1 MDETNEVEALVVVY
15 DKAVAEMDANDPNLG
30 RVGIVAVRD
39 AVLAS
44 LAARGG
50 TLSEK
55 DFRRMESRFR
65 VPEDF
70 DALREHSTAQGA
82 TNAALQQRVTELEKD
97 AHDIAVTAEESEKAR
112 LAAVARAEKAEEEL
126 AAAAEA
132 LDEDGAESQEDDSVA
147 ARIAALAEDR
157 QEEKARAERAEARA
171 EQAERELEK
180 AKQFHTAEH
189 RDRKAA
195 ESALV
200 TLRLAVAALLAEV
213 PKLPMPDGLSGDEES
228 GEHDEDCALC
238 QWEAIQAMADE
249 AASTTATERADAAEA
264 AMSAL
269 LRDVDSVLS
278 GPLAWMTGPESDWAD
293 GEVGVGHKFRGQAH
307 EAIAMLEAAKS
318 GVGPSTICAR
328 CGQRRAE
335 HIRRH
340 HGTGPKGTVWY
351 CRGPT
356 EHPFEPATPAE
367 HPDTVALRA
376 IRGRAE
382 DVKAMANII
391 GLMRN
396 LHPDTTA
403 KAISAHVQGD
413 SGPSGG
419 GEPTREEMEA
429 ALGAKAEA
437 FAYGGTIRRCIDCR
451 APVFGGPTRG
461 ASCATAAPPFPGL
474 AASSP
479 SGGGER
485 KRSGR
490 WMSCHYARHRGFLC
504 DLTARDPYDTCD
516 ACRPLRPAPTPPGL
530 AACVPVE
537 ATEADA
543 DMKEV
548 LAMTDEQVD
557 AELRAGGVDVEA
569 FAERT
574 LKHVA
579 ALKAWAQHP
588 ASTEA
593 EDWAKAGDEAV
604 MRLLRDEC
612 AFVTERINAAKIVRE
627 SLTRLKQAHQRASEE
642 RDELRTMH
650 SQVCDVAIQHQ
661 RDRDAASEEMR
672 ERCAKVADDA
682 MHEAEEMLQAGSH
695 RAGELAAEAECAEEI
710 RDAIRLLPLN
720 PG

>member
-1 MDETNEVEALVVVY
+1 MDETNEVEALEKVY
-15 DKAVAEMDANDPNLG
+15 REAQYNGSHEAGL
-30 RVGIVAVRD
+30 IAVRD

-50 TLSEK
+50 TLSA
-55 DFRRMESRFR
+55 DS
-65 VPEDF
+65 
-70 DALREHSTAQGA
+70 LREVLEPVRAERPQTVVAIRQHLSAQGA
-82 TNAALQQRVTELEKD
+82 TNAALQQRVTAL
-97 AHDIAVTAEESEKAR
+97 VSERDEWKQR
-112 LAAVARAEKAEEEL
+112 AA
-126 AAAAEA
+126 
-132 LDEDGAESQEDDSVA
+132 
-147 ARIAALAEDR
+147 
-157 QEEKARAERAEARA
+157 
-171 EQAERELEK
+171 QAEREYRLME
-180 AKQFHTAEH
+180 ADWDDLAGRCAGAEQGEREQKH
-189 RDRKAA
+189 RAISA

-249 AASTTATERADAAEA
+249 AASTT
-264 AMSAL
+264 
-269 LRDVDSVLS
+269 
-278 GPLAWMTGPESDWAD
+278 
-293 GEVGVGHKFRGQAH
+293 
-307 EAIAMLEAAKS
+307 
-318 GVGPSTICAR
+318 
-328 CGQRRAE
+328 
-335 HIRRH
+335 
-340 HGTGPKGTVWY
+340 
-351 CRGPT
+351 
-356 EHPFEPATPAE
+356 
-367 HPDTVALRA
+367 
-376 IRGRAE
+376 
-382 DVKAMANII
+382 
-391 GLMRN
+391 
-396 LHPDTTA
+396 
-403 KAISAHVQGD
+403 
-413 SGPSGG
+413 
-419 GEPTREEMEA
+419 
-429 ALGAKAEA
+429 
-437 FAYGGTIRRCIDCR
+437 
-451 APVFGGPTRG
+451 
-461 ASCATAAPPFPGL
+461 
-474 AASSP
+474 
-479 SGGGER
+479 
-485 KRSGR
+485 
-490 WMSCHYARHRGFLC
+490 
-504 DLTARDPYDTCD
+504 
-516 ACRPLRPAPTPPGL
+516 
-530 AACVPVE
+530 